1 MPPAAAVCTAIA
13 PRLLTRSL
21 PPPPAMPTPWT
32 SRFAEQLEDF
42 PAGATAGGATLQQTR
57 PSLTTQSFPRP
68 AASAVGDCWGP
79 GMMPAVGRMLMLSS
93 PDLAVAASVLLPP

>member
-42 PAGATAGGATLQQTR
+42 PAGATAGGANVNETR
-57 PSLTTQSFPRP
+57 PRLTARGVPEPAP
-68 AASAVGDCWGP
+68 AAGVDCLGPRDKLAVGTEVSLSLARVAPP
-79 GMMPAVGRMLMLSS
+79 GTG
-93 PDLAVAASVLLPP
+93 